1 MATRRIALGLEYDG
15 AQFHGWQTQVQER
28 NVQDTLQQALSRVAA
43 HAVEVVAAGR
53 TDAGVHAC
61 GQVVHFDTDAT
72 RPAHSWLLGSNSYLP
87 ADIAVQW
94 VAFVA
99 DDFHARYSATARS
112 YRYTIL
118 RRPARS
124 ALLRQ
129 RCWWLHRPL
138 DIASMSAAATALL
151 GEHDFS
157 AFRAAACQA
166 KRPWRHLRRI
176 ALVEEGEFLHLE
188 FTANAFLH
196 HMVRNLVG
204 VLTRIGMGDA
214 PVEWAAE
221 VLAARDRRHAGVTA
235 PPQALCL
242 TQVDYPPHFGLH
254 SVAARPYHG
263 SLTGPGDV

>member
-1 MATRRIALGLEYDG
+1 MVTQRVALGLEYDG
-15 AQFHGWQTQVQER
+15 ARFHGWQTQVQDR
-28 NVQDTLQQALSRVAA
+28 NVQDVLQQALSRVAN
-43 HAVEVVAAGR
+43 HPVEVVAAGR
-53 TDAGVHAC
+53 TDTGVHASS
-61 GQVVHFDTDAT
+61 QVVHFDTEAQ
-72 RPAHSWLLGSNSYLP
+72 RPAHAWLLGSNSYLP
-87 ADIAVQW
+87 ADAAVQW

-124 ALLRQ
+124 ALLRE
-129 RCWWLHRPL
+129 RCWWLHREL
-138 DIASMSAAATALL
+138 DVAAMSAAATGLL

-176 ALVEEGEFLHLE
+176 ALIDEGEFLHLE

-204 VLTRIGMGDA
+204 VLARIGVGDA

-221 VLAARDRRHAGVTA
+221 VLATRDRRHGGITA
-235 PPQALCL
+235 PPQGLCL
-242 TQVDYPPHFGLH
+242 TRVDYPEHFGLH
-254 SVAARPYHG
+254 SAAARLYHG
-263 SLTGPGDV
+263 ASSRPR